1 MAISTMRLSSD
12 AIVNAALADAVVSS
26 HDAIIAQAASKYQ
39 LLFKIELN
47 ANSTKVIGKKTEG
60 QYQSTIT
67 NLGGCGALRVNKT
80 TGLPFFSVNSLPMV
94 KDTVLGYVP
103 NTKFT
108 LPLYHVTVDV
118 DPVVA
123 AQNEALT
130 KLGIPTIPTVGVVT
144 ETLVSSDRL
153 AAMLFAIYGA
163 NNAQLYF
170 NDNKKDQF
178 FSEETLDLMA
188 SETGLLTVWFAL
200 DETSVSP
207 DLIDVYG
214 VPTPRLNCKI
224 IALEFEAG
232 KATYVA
238 KPRSVAPAARLSAG
252 LSALTAESVTVL
264 NAHGNVELSEGFFAN
279 IEAKRDEFL
288 ASVGT
293 GKKAHK
299 EFKETLEASVAKGE
313 WDKDVEHKLYSI
325 ARRGLNPHYTMKNHD
340 IFIAKLRAEAG
351 DDVVIVE
358 SAPIVVEEKVAAP
371 NVASNPAATIDED
384 DDEDFGFVPNIPI
397 LPSNKTEDGDVNI
410 VI

>member
-1 MAISTMRLSSD
+1 MATSMRLSSS
-12 AIVNAALADAVVSS
+12 AIVNSTLADAVASS

-39 LLFKIELN
+39 LLFKVELN
-47 ANSTKVIGKKTEG
+47 ANPTKVIGKKAEG

-80 TGLPFFSVNSLPMV
+80 TGLPFFSVNSMPMV

-108 LPLYHVTVDV
+108 LPLYHVTMDV
-118 DPVVA
+118 DPVVV
-123 AQNEALT
+123 AQNEALA
-130 KLGIPTIPTVGVVT
+130 KLGIPTIPTAGVVT
-144 ETLVSSDRL
+144 ESLVSADRL

-188 SETGLLTVWFAL
+188 SEAGLLTVWFAL

-224 IALEFEAG
+224 IATTFEAG

-299 EFKETLEASVAKGE
+299 SLKEALEASVAKGE
-313 WDKDVEHKLYSI
+313 WDKDVEHKLYAI

-358 SAPIVVEEKVAAP
+358 SAPIVVEEVAAP
-371 NVASNPAATIDED
+371 NVASNPAATVDED
-384 DDEDFGFVPNIPI
+384 EDEDEDFGFVPNIPI
-397 LPSNKTEDGDVNI
+397 LPNKTEDDDVNI

>member
-1 MAISTMRLSSD
+1 MAPTKTMRMSSS
-12 AIVNAALADAVVSS
+12 AIVNATLADAVASS

-39 LLFKIELN
+39 ILCKVKLN
-47 ANSTKVIGKKTEG
+47 ANPTKVIGKKAEG

-67 NLGGCGALRVNKT
+67 NLGGCGALRVNKA
-80 TGLPFFSVNSLPMV
+80 TGLPFFSVNSMPMV

-103 NTKFT
+103 NTSFT
-108 LPLYHVTVDV
+108 LPLYHVTMDV

-130 KLGIPTIPTVGVVT
+130 KLGIPTIPVAGVVT

-178 FSEETLDLMA
+178 FSEETLDSMA
-188 SETGLLTVWFAL
+188 SEAGLLTVWFAL

-224 IALEFEAG
+224 IATTFEAG

-252 LSALTAESVTVL
+252 LSALTAESVTAL

-299 EFKETLEASVAKGE
+299 EFKEALETAVAEGK
-313 WDKDVEHKLYSI
+313 WDKEVEHKLYAI

-340 IFIAKLRAEAG
+340 IFIAKLCAEAG

-358 SAPIVVEEKVAAP
+358 SAPTVVEKVAAP
-371 NVASNPAATIDED
+371 NVASNSTTTVDED
-384 DDEDFGFVPNIPI
+384 DEEDFGFVPNIPI
-397 LPSNKTEDGDVNI
+397 LPNKTEDDDVNI

>member
-1 MAISTMRLSSD
+1 MATSMRLSSS
-12 AIVNAALADAVVSS
+12 AIVNSTLADAVASS

-39 LLFKIELN
+39 LLFKVELN
-47 ANSTKVIGKKTEG
+47 ANPTKVIGKKAEG

-80 TGLPFFSVNSLPMV
+80 TGLPFFSVNSMPMV

-108 LPLYHVTVDV
+108 LPLYHVTMDV
-118 DPVVA
+118 DPVVV
-123 AQNEALT
+123 AQNEALA
-130 KLGIPTIPTVGVVT
+130 KLGIPTIPTAGVVT
-144 ETLVSSDRL
+144 ESLVSADRL

-188 SETGLLTVWFAL
+188 SEAGLLTVWFAL

-224 IALEFEAG
+224 IATTFEAG

-299 EFKETLEASVAKGE
+299 SLKEALEASVAKGE
-313 WDKDVEHKLYSI
+313 WDKDVEHKLYAI

-340 IFIAKLRAEAG
+340 IFVAKLRAEAG

-358 SAPIVVEEKVAAP
+358 SAPTVVEEVAAP
-371 NVASNPAATIDED
+371 NVASNPAATVDED
-384 DDEDFGFVPNIPI
+384 EDEDEDFGFVPNIPI
-397 LPSNKTEDGDVNI
+397 LPNKTEDDDVNI

>member
-1 MAISTMRLSSD
+1 MSTSTMRLSSS
-12 AIVNAALADAVVSS
+12 AIVSATLGDAVASS

-39 LLFKIELN
+39 LLFKVELN
-47 ANSTKVIGKKTEG
+47 ANPTKVIGKKAEG

-80 TGLPFFSVNSLPMV
+80 TGLPFFSVNSMPMV

-108 LPLYHVTVDV
+108 LPLYHVTMDV
-118 DPVVA
+118 DPVVV
-123 AQNEALT
+123 AQNEALA
-130 KLGIPTIPTVGVVT
+130 KLGIPTIPTAGVVT
-144 ETLVSSDRL
+144 ESLVSADRL

-188 SETGLLTVWFAL
+188 SEAGLLTVWFAL

-224 IALEFEAG
+224 IATTFEAG

-299 EFKETLEASVAKGE
+299 SLKEALEASVAKGE
-313 WDKDVEHKLYSI
+313 WDKDVEHKLYAI

-358 SAPIVVEEKVAAP
+358 SAPTVVEEVATP
-371 NVASNPAATIDED
+371 NVASNPAATVDED
-384 DDEDFGFVPNIPI
+384 DEEDYGFVPNIPI
-397 LPSNKTEDGDVNI
+397 LPNKTEDDDVNI

>member
-1 MAISTMRLSSD
+1 MATSMRLSSS
-12 AIVNAALADAVVSS
+12 AIVNSTLADAVASS

-39 LLFKIELN
+39 LLFKVELN
-47 ANSTKVIGKKTEG
+47 ANPTKVIGKKAEG

-80 TGLPFFSVNSLPMV
+80 TGLPFFSVNSMPMV

-108 LPLYHVTVDV
+108 LPLYHVTMDV
-118 DPVVA
+118 DPVVV
-123 AQNEALT
+123 AQNEALA
-130 KLGIPTIPTVGVVT
+130 KLGIPTIPTAGVVT
-144 ETLVSSDRL
+144 ESLVSADRL

-188 SETGLLTVWFAL
+188 SEAGLLTVWFAL

-224 IALEFEAG
+224 IATTFEAG

-252 LSALTAESVTVL
+252 LSALTAESVTAL

-299 EFKETLEASVAKGE
+299 SLKEALEASVAKGE
-313 WDKDVEHKLYSI
+313 WDKEVEHKLYAI

-340 IFIAKLRAEAG
+340 IFIAKLCAEAG

-358 SAPIVVEEKVAAP
+358 SAPTVVEKVAAP
-371 NVASNPAATIDED
+371 NVASNSTTTVDED
-384 DDEDFGFVPNIPI
+384 DEEDFGFVPNIPI
-397 LPSNKTEDGDVNI
+397 LPNKTEDDDVNI

>member
-1 MAISTMRLSSD
+1 MATSMRLSSS
-12 AIVNAALADAVVSS
+12 AIVNSTLADAVASS

-39 LLFKIELN
+39 LLFKVELN
-47 ANSTKVIGKKTEG
+47 ANPTKVIGKKAEG

-67 NLGGCGALRVNKT
+67 NLGGCGAMRVNTK
-80 TGLPFFSVNSLPMV
+80 TGLPFFSVNSMPMV
-94 KDTVLGYVP
+94 KDNVLGYVP

-108 LPLYHVTVDV
+108 LPLYYVTMDV

-130 KLGIPTIPTVGVVT
+130 KLGIPTIPAAGVVT
-144 ETLVSSDRL
+144 ESLVSADRL

-178 FSEETLDLMA
+178 FSEETLDSMA
-188 SETGLLTVWFAL
+188 SEAGLLTVWFAL

-224 IALEFEAG
+224 IATTFEAG

-299 EFKETLEASVAKGE
+299 SLKEALEASVAKGE
-313 WDKDVEHKLYSI
+313 WDKDVEHKLYAI

-340 IFIAKLRAEAG
+340 IFVAKLRAEAG

-358 SAPIVVEEKVAAP
+358 SAPIVVEEVAAP
-371 NVASNPAATIDED
+371 NVASNPAATVDED
-384 DDEDFGFVPNIPI
+384 EDEDYGFVPNIPI
-397 LPSNKTEDGDVNI
+397 LSSNRTEDDDVNI

>member
-1 MAISTMRLSSD
+1 MATSTMRFSSS
-12 AIVNAALADAVVSS
+12 AIVNATLGDAVVSS
-26 HDAIIAQAASKYQ
+26 HDAVIAQAASKYQ
-39 LLFKIELN
+39 LLFKVELN
-47 ANSTKVIGKKTEG
+47 ANPTKVIGKKAEG

-67 NLGGCGALRVNKT
+67 NLGGCGAMRVNTK
-80 TGLPFFSVNSLPMV
+80 TGLSFFSVNSMPMV

-108 LPLYHVTVDV
+108 LPLYHVTMDV
-118 DPVVA
+118 DPIVA
-123 AQNEALT
+123 AQNEALA
-130 KLGIPTIPTVGVVT
+130 KLGIATIPTTSVVT
-144 ETLVSSDRL
+144 ESVVSADRL

-170 NDNKKDQF
+170 NDNKKDVF
-178 FSEETLDLMA
+178 FSEETLDSMA
-188 SETGLLTVWFAL
+188 SEAGLLTVWFAL
-200 DETSVSP
+200 DESSISP

-214 VPTPRLNCKI
+214 IPTPRLNCKI
-224 IALEFEAG
+224 IAAEFEAG

-252 LSALTAESVTVL
+252 LSALTAESVTAL
-264 NAHGNVELSEGFFAN
+264 NAHGNVELSETFFAN

-299 EFKETLEASVAKGE
+299 EFKEALEASIAKGE
-313 WDKDVEHKLYSI
+313 WDKDVEHKLYAI

-340 IFIAKLRAEAG
+340 TFVAKLRAEAG
-351 DDVVIVE
+351 NDVVIVK
-358 SAPIVVEEKVAAP
+358 SAPIVVEEVAAP
-371 NVASNPAATIDED
+371 NVASNPAATVDED
-384 DDEDFGFVPNIPI
+384 EDEDEDFGFVPNIPI
-397 LPSNKTEDGDVNI
+397 LPNKTEDDDVNI

>member
-1 MAISTMRLSSD
+1 MATSTMRLSSS
-12 AIVNAALADAVVSS
+12 AMVNDALADAVVSTQ
-26 HDAIIAQAASKYQ
+26 DTVIAQAASKYQ
-39 LLFKIELN
+39 LLFKVELN
-47 ANSTKVIGKKTEG
+47 ANPTKVIGKKAEG

-80 TGLPFFSVNSLPMV
+80 TGLPFFSVNSMPMV

-108 LPLYHVTVDV
+108 LPLYHVTMDV

-123 AQNEALT
+123 AQNEALA
-130 KLGIPTIPTVGVVT
+130 KLDIPTIPVAGVVT
-144 ETLVSSDRL
+144 ESLVSADRL

-188 SETGLLTVWFAL
+188 SEAGLLTVWFAL

-224 IALEFEAG
+224 IATTFEAG

-252 LSALTAESVTVL
+252 LSALTAESVTAL
-264 NAHGNVELSEGFFAN
+264 NAHGNIELSETFFAN

-299 EFKETLEASVAKGE
+299 EFKEALETSVAKAE
-313 WDKDVEHKLYSI
+313 WNKDVEHKLYVI

-351 DDVVIVE
+351 DDVLIVE
-358 SAPIVVEEKVAAP
+358 SAPIVVEEVATP
-371 NVASNPAATIDED
+371 NVASNPAATVDED

-397 LPSNKTEDGDVNI
+397 LPSNKTEDDDVNI

>member
-1 MAISTMRLSSD
+1 MAPTTMRLSSS
-12 AIVNAALADAVVSS
+12 AIVNATLADAVASS
-26 HDAIIAQAASKYQ
+26 HDAVIANAASKYQ
-39 LLFKIELN
+39 LFFKVELN
-47 ANSTKVIGKKTEG
+47 ANPTKVIGKKEEG
-60 QYQSTIT
+60 KYQSTIT
-67 NLGGCGALRVNKT
+67 NLGGCGAMRVNTK
-80 TGLPFFSVNSLPMV
+80 TGLSFFSVNSMPMV
-94 KDTVLGYVP
+94 KDKVLGYVP
-103 NTKFT
+103 NNNFT
-108 LPLYHVTVDV
+108 LPLYHVTIDV

-123 AQNEALT
+123 AQNEALA
-130 KLGIPTIPTVGVVT
+130 KLGIATIPTTGVVT
-144 ETLVSSDRL
+144 ESLVSADRL

-170 NDNKKDQF
+170 NDNKKDVF
-178 FSEETLDLMA
+178 FSEETLDSMA
-188 SETGLLTVWFAL
+188 SEAGLLTVWFAL
-200 DETSVSP
+200 DETSISP

-214 VPTPRLNCKI
+214 IPTPRLNCKI
-224 IALEFEAG
+224 IATTFEAG

-252 LSALTAESVTVL
+252 LSVLTAESATTL
-264 NAHGNVELSEGFFAN
+264 NAHGNIELSETFFAN

-299 EFKETLEASVAKGE
+299 EFKEALEASVANGE
-313 WDKDVEHKLYSI
+313 WDKDTEHKLYAI

-358 SAPIVVEEKVAAP
+358 SAPVVVEAEVATP
-371 NVASNPAATIDED
+371 NVASNSAATVDEED
-384 DDEDFGFVPNIPI
+384 EEDFGFVPNIPI
-397 LPSNKTEDGDVNI
+397 LPSNKTEDDDVNI

>member
-1 MAISTMRLSSD
+1 MAISTMRLSSA
-12 AIVNAALADAVVSS
+12 AIVNATLADVVASS

-39 LLFKIELN
+39 ILCKIELN
-47 ANSTKVIGKKTEG
+47 ANPTKVIGKKAVGEH
-60 QYQSTIT
+60 QSTIT

-80 TGLPFFSVNSLPMV
+80 TNLPFFSVNSMPMV
-94 KDTVLGYVP
+94 KDSVLGYVP

-108 LPLYHVTVDV
+108 LPLYHVTMDV
-118 DPVVA
+118 DPIVA
-123 AQNEALT
+123 AQNEALK
-130 KLGIPTIPTVGVVT
+130 KLNIPTIPAVGVVT
-144 ETLVSSDRL
+144 ESHVSSDRL

-170 NDNKKDQF
+170 NDNKKDVF

-224 IALEFEAG
+224 IATTFEAG

-252 LSALTAESVTVL
+252 LSALTAESVTAL
-264 NAHGNVELSEGFFAN
+264 NAHGNVELSETFFVN

-299 EFKETLEASVAKGE
+299 EFKEALEAAVAGGK
-313 WDKDVEHKLYSI
+313 WDKDVEHKLYAI

-340 IFIAKLRAEAG
+340 IFVAKLRAEAG

-358 SAPIVVEEKVAAP
+358 SAPIVVEEKEVDPLP
-371 NVASNPAATIDED
+371 NPTATVDED
-384 DDEDFGFVPNIPI
+384 DEEDFGFVPNIPI
-397 LPSNKTEDGDVNI
+397 SLPKKTEDDDDVNI